1 MDQND
6 RNRDL
11 GLGAS
16 GGAMGGSERGDTFG
30 TGMTGSAGSAN
41 TPSFGDEPART
52 GTGMGGS
59 RDPGAS
65 SRPLQGAD
73 RSGSP
78 MEDAREAA
86 SERMEGM
93 RNRVEGQLDDG
104 MRTAADRMEGI
115 AQKLDNVADE
125 RMSGEGIRGRAGDV
139 AHSVADHI
147 ENTAE
152 YLRDAD
158 AEEVLGRLEDQV
170 RQRPLEMLL
179 AGVATGWLVGKIIR

>member
-16 GGAMGGSERGDTFG
+16 GGAMGESDRGDNFG

-41 TPSFGDEPART
+41 TPSFGDEPALR
-52 GTGMGGS
+52 GTGMGSAGNPGS
-59 RDPGAS
+59 S
-65 SRPLQGAD
+65 SRPMQGSERGESQLND
-73 RSGSP
+73 V
-78 MEDAREAA
+78 REAA

-93 RNRVEGQLDDG
+93 RNRVENQLDDG

-115 AQKLDNVADE
+115 AQKLDHVADE
-125 RMSGEGIRGRAGDV
+125 RMSGEGIRGRAGDA
-139 AHSVADHI
+139 AHNVADRI

-158 AEEVLGRLEDQV
+158 AEELLNRLEDQV